1 MQMYNSVSR
10 RVIPSF
16 GMSSYLAKFGLLV
29 AAASAQA
36 HTFRWPNDAIP
47 VASTTSELIGV
58 SGDSNFAM
66 GYAQTA
72 IGVPRP
78 VKWQLSSSTA
88 DFLPN
93 PTDAN

>member
-1 MQMYNSVSR
+1 MFKYVSKR
-10 RVIPSF
+10 LLLSF
-16 GMSSYLAKFGLLV
+16 GMSSYFATFGLLV

-36 HTFRWPNDAIP
+36 HTFRWLNDAIP

-58 SGDSNFAM
+58 SSDGNFAM
-66 GYAQTA
+66 GYTQTA
-72 IGVPRP
+72 IGVTHP

-93 PTDAN
+93 PTDANE